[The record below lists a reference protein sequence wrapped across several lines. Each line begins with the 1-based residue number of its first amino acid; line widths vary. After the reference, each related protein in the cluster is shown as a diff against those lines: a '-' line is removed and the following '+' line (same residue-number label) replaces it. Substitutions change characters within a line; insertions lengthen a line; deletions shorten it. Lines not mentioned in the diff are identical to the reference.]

1 MVFIVKLAK
10 IKALH
15 IFVIH
20 YSVLYLL
27 LLIVSQINEVINED
41 TLINKCVFI
50 LYLLDY
56 RSAENI
62 RHRLVEC
69 FVQPIPLIMFLLIEE
84 NRLTI

>member
-10 IKALH
+10 IKALY

-20 YSVLYLL
+20 SLFSTNLL

-56 RSAENI
+56 RSTENI
-62 RHRLVEC
+62 RHCLVEC
-69 FVQPIPLIMFLLIEE
+69 FVQPIPLVMFFFYRGE
-84 NRLTI
+84 

>member
-10 IKALH
+10 IKALY
-15 IFVIH
+15 ICVIIH
-20 YSVLYLL
+20 YSALYLL

-41 TLINKCVFI
+41 TLVNKCVFI

-62 RHRLVEC
+62 SHCLVEC
-69 FVQPIPLIMFLLIEE
+69 FVQPIPLIMFF
-84 NRLTI
+84 